1 VGLERYN
8 KGVVEDEEVAA
19 KVRWLMESD
28 GGRELRERTRA
39 AMRQAQE
46 AISDGGESTTSLL
59 ELVRQWKK

>member
-1 VGLERYN
+1 
-8 KGVVEDEEVAA
+8 VAA

-39 AMRQAQE
+39 AMRQAKE